1 MAIIGKSVQERR
13 DLLEMADALSSFLKD
28 PKSVKQGLI
37 ELDDAE
43 NVIAQKEAVLK
54 DIAKAEKLAVKNQA
68 DSDENESQRINM
80 AKILNDFIDTQ
91 KTFNDRK
98 TELDKQIKVI
108 AQQQKDA
115 EKAVANA
122 DTLEEQAKTKNDI
135 AAKLISDTE
144 ALKIELNSAI
154 VAYKNKLSIL
164 DKVA

>member
-80 AKILNDFIDTQ
+80 AKILNDFVDTQ

>member
-80 AKILNDFIDTQ
+80 AKILNDFVDTQ

-122 DTLEEQAKTKNDI
+122 NTLEEQAKTKNDI

-144 ALKIELNSAI
+144 ALKIELNSAV

>member
-144 ALKIELNSAI
+144 ALKIELNSAV